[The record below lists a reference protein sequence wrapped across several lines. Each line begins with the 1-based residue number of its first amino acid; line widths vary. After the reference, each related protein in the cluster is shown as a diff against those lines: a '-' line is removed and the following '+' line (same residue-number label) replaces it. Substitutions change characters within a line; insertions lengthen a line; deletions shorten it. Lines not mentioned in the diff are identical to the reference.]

1 MKSVALVFVPV
12 LMLAACG
19 QTEGNSAAPA
29 AKVDAIAPPAGT
41 EWTTT
46 VTKTADGGFLMGN
59 PAAPIKLVEY
69 ASMSCSHCADFAVQ
83 ASDTIDKM
91 VATGRLSYEFRNYV
105 RDPLDLTATL
115 LARCGGAGPFFP
127 LSKAMFAD
135 QANWFPKMQAI
146 SEAEQKALQTMPLA
160 QQFARF
166 AELIELDEFV
176 RQRGISAD
184 KVKACLSDQAEA
196 DMLVKMR
203 DRANTDYNLQGTPTF
218 LINGKVVPDTAN
230 WEQLQPKLK
239 AAGA

>member
-1 MKSVALVFVPV
+1 MKSVAYALVPV

-19 QTEGNSAAPA
+19 QIDGNSTVPA
-29 AKVDAIAPPAGT
+29 TKVGEVKAPAGT

-46 VTKTADGGFLMGN
+46 VTQTPDGGFLMGN

-69 ASMSCSHCADFAVQ
+69 ASMSCSHCADFARD
-83 ASDTIDKM
+83 ASEPIEKM
-91 VATGRLSYEFRNYV
+91 VASGKLSYEFRNYV

-127 LSKAMFAD
+127 LSKAMFAE
-135 QANWFPKMQAI
+135 QASWFAKMQSI
-146 SEAEQKALQTMPLA
+146 SEAEQQALQTMPLA

-166 AELIELDEFV
+166 AQLVGLDEFV

-184 KVKACLSDQAEA
+184 KVKACLSSQAEA

-203 DRANTDYNLQGTPTF
+203 DRANNDFNLQGTPTF
-218 LINGKVVPDTAN
+218 LINGQVVPDTAN